1 MRPLP
6 AEPFVLAS
14 WARAKVGPDI
24 HAQVNRVLYSVPWRH
39 LGKTADVRITA
50 SMVQFFIGGELVKT
64 HPRKMRGKQTD
75 FADYPPE
82 KIAFHMRTPQ
92 WCRRQAAGI
101 GPSCEY
107 LIGELLTDNA
117 LYRLRAAQGVIGLAG
132 KHDPSRL
139 EAACAKAI
147 AAGDPSYR
155 TVRGILAAGA
165 ERDQLPAAAGDGGA
179 AAFLRGPASFANVIP
194 LRPASAIPSDAVNP
208 AATEGASS

>member
-75 FADYPPE
+75 FADYPPV
-82 KIAFHMRTPQ
+82 IISFNTP
-92 WCRRQAAGI
+92 CFFLVNAG
-101 GPSCEY
+101 
-107 LIGELLTDNA
+107 LQRLLRMS
-117 LYRLRAAQGVIGLAG
+117 RLRACPRAYPEPQIAG
-132 KHDPSRL
+132 
-139 EAACAKAI
+139 
-147 AAGDPSYR
+147 G
-155 TVRGILAAGA
+155 
-165 ERDQLPAAAGDGGA
+165 
-179 AAFLRGPASFANVIP
+179 
-194 LRPASAIPSDAVNP
+194 SAR
-208 AATEGASS
+208 

>member
-1 MRPLP
+1 
-6 AEPFVLAS
+6 
-14 WARAKVGPDI
+14 
-24 HAQVNRVLYSVPWRH
+24 
-39 LGKTADVRITA
+39 
-50 SMVQFFIGGELVKT
+50 
-64 HPRKMRGKQTD
+64 
-75 FADYPPE
+75 
-82 KIAFHMRTPQ
+82 MRTPA

-107 LIGELLTDNA
+107 LIGELLADNA

-147 AAGDPSYR
+147 TAGDPSYR

-194 LRPASAIPSDAVNP
+194 MRPASAIPSDAVTP
-208 AATEGASS
+208 GTAEGASS